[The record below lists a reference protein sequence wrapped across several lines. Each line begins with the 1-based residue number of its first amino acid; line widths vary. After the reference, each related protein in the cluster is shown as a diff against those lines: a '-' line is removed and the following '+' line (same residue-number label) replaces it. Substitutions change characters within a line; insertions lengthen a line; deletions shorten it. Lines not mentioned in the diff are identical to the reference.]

1 MTPEKQ
7 PRGTFLALALIV
19 AGALLF
25 LDNLGIVPIED
36 IGAYWPLAFVVYGLG
51 TLYYKRGP
59 LSIIWSGSLIVAGVL
74 LVLGNLH
81 ILHVTV
87 GALWPLLLIALGA
100 TLLVDRSGWGTNFSS
115 LFTHDWPSREAQL
128 KWKAERWR
136 RKQERWAQRKDWRS
150 GTYSASAFASNL
162 TDSIHEK
169 INENIPG
176 APWSEHR
183 LHEVAVFFAAKRR
196 VESQDFQGGELV
208 AAFGSIELDLTTA
221 SMQTLP
227 APDSE
232 GLPTRRAVLEASA
245 VFGSI
250 EIMVPRNWRIIR
262 EGAGVFGAYEDKTI
276 PRPEPGV
283 EPPVLVI
290 RGGAVFGSVEI
301 RN

>member
-1 MTPEKQ
+1 MSFETQ
-7 PRGTFLALALIV
+7 PRGTIFALALIV

-59 LSIIWSGSLIVAGVL
+59 ISLIWSGSLIVAGVL
-74 LVLGNLH
+74 LILGNLG

-100 TLLVDRSGWGTNFSS
+100 TLLVDRSAWGSNVTSM
-115 LFTHDWPSREAQL
+115 FTRDWPSREQHL
-128 KWKAERWR
+128 KWKADGWK
-136 RKQERWAQRKDWRS
+136 RKQERWAERIAWRT
-150 GTYSASAFASNL
+150 GTYSGSAFASNL

-169 INENIPG
+169 IRQT
-176 APWSEHR
+176 PWAEGR
-183 LHEVAVFFAAKRR
+183 IREIAVFFGTKRR

-208 AAFGSIELDLTTA
+208 AVFGSIELDLTAA
-221 SMQTLP
+221 SMQPQP
-227 APDSE
+227 AADSQ
-232 GLPTRRAVLEASA
+232 GLPTRRAVLEGSA
-245 VFGSI
+245 VFGSV
-250 EIMVPRNWRIIR
+250 EITVPRNWRIIR
-262 EGAGVFGAYEDKTI
+262 EGTGIFASYEDKTI

-283 EPPVLVI
+283 DPPTLVI